1 MYLLMERREQK
12 VINMNCVS
20 VCSISMLLI
29 FSAAVYS
36 SGEHLMITSDLLLV
50 IYLHL
55 STALLL

>member
-29 FSAAVYS
+29 FSVVVYS
-36 SGEHLMITSDLLLV
+36 SGEHFMITNDLLLV
-50 IYLHL
+50 IYLYL